1 MILSIIV
8 SFIIIAVV
16 VLTVFLDISKISK
29 VAEYIIA
36 PSIETAMLGWSVVAE
51 ILYKYKSIQNVN
63 LPTIII
69 VSDCQN
75 MVNCHSFSHDSGQ
88 KLASLFPLFD
98 LIHSLPVWPQIIIL
112 VIEGSSF
119 QYFKV
124 S

>member
-69 VSDCQN
+69 VSDSQN
-75 MVNCHSFSHDSGQ
+75 MVNCHSFSHD
-88 KLASLFPLFD
+88 
-98 LIHSLPVWPQIIIL
+98 
-112 VIEGSSF
+112 
-119 QYFKV
+119 
-124 S
+124 